1 MGGVGSEGRAVGLS
15 GREDVKNAT
24 GDGGGA
30 GSVGVS

>member
-1 MGGVGSEGRAVGLS
+1 MGGVGSEQRAVGLM

-30 GSVGVS
+30 GKV